1 MIDFFEIVEKRSK
14 CHATWMT
21 PITLSS
27 QCFLLCHPSASS
39 FVIPVL
45 RHWDLGILIV
55 SKHTELI
62 SIKMAEK

>member
-27 QCFLLCHPSASS
+27 QCFLLCHPSA
-39 FVIPVL
+39 PT
-45 RHWDLGILIV
+45 LG
-55 SKHTELI
+55 SRNFNCKQAH
-62 SIKMAEK
+62 